1 MNFSTAEIG
10 ALARAVGHAPSVH
23 NTQPWSIEPRGDLVD
38 LYERFEVSLPRHD
51 PTGRDRVIS
60 CGAALVNLETTVRAL
75 GWGAETTLFP
85 QADRPDLVAEVRAAG
100 RADKTDSIAARYD
113 AVFRRHS
120 YRQPFRLSRLHA
132 DRLRSLSQAV
142 GEDGTQA
149 RVIDHRNES
158 ADLAE
163 LLGYAARVLQDDAAY
178 QRELTA
184 WTALPE
190 SADRMSLPWAG
201 LVRHGTRVPDEI
213 TFTARLAQEGL
224 LVVLTPDDTRRDHL
238 HAGAAMQRI
247 WLEAVAGDLVAS
259 VVTQPLH
266 LPEVR
271 AGLIERLGLEGY
283 PQLLIR
289 VGYPTPALGSTGQGS
304 CPVAVIRPGA

>member
-1 MNFSTAEIG
+1 MNWSTAEIG
-10 ALARAVGHAPSVH
+10 ALARAVSHAPSVH
-23 NTQPWSIEPRGDLVD
+23 DTRPWLIEPRGDVVN
-38 LYERFEVSLPRHD
+38 LYERREVSLPRHD

-60 CGAALVNLETTVRAL
+60 CGAALVNLELAVRAL
-75 GWGAETTLFP
+75 GWGVETTLFP
-85 QADRPDLVAEVRAAG
+85 QGGRAELVARVHAAG
-100 RADKTDSIAARYD
+100 RAELTEEIATRY
-113 AVFRRHS
+113 AAMFRRHS
-120 YRQPFRLSRLHA
+120 YRHPFRLRRLPVE
-132 DRLRSLSQAV
+132 RLRSLSRAV

-149 RVIDHRNES
+149 RVIDHRTES

-184 WTALPE
+184 WTAEP
-190 SADRMSLPWAG
+190 ADRSSLPWAG
-201 LVRHGTRVPDEI
+201 LVRRNTRVPDEI
-213 TFTARLAQEGL
+213 TFTARLAREGL
-224 LVVLTPDDTRRDHL
+224 LAVLTPDDTRRDHL

-247 WLEAVAGDLVAS
+247 WLDAVAGGLVAS

-289 VGYPTPALGSTGQGS
+289 AGHPAESLSRPLPA
-304 CPVAVIRPGA
+304 PVSLEELR